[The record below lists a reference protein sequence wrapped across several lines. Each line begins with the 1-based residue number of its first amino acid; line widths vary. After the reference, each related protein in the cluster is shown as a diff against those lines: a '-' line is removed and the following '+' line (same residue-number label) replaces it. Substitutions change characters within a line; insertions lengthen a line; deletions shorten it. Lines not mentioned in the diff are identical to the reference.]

1 MSYSKLMGLFGVLA
15 VSVITHP
22 DYGALGTV
30 QSKTPA
36 AQDSAFLVGD
46 NGNSYKLLAAA
57 TAETLFD
64 SGNSKYESGN
74 YRGAIND
81 YNEAIRLKPDYA
93 LA

>member
-1 MSYSKLMGLFGVLA
+1 
-15 VSVITHP
+15 
-22 DYGALGTV
+22 
-30 QSKTPA
+30 
-36 AQDSAFLVGD
+36 VGD